1 MKTFIKEPLLHF
13 VLIGIVLF
21 FVWSIWGGE
30 SETDSTR
37 IVVDASQVNRIKDA
51 WSAQWKR
58 SPTPSELRNLI
69 QEYIQ
74 EEMLYR
80 EAVAIGLDNEDTIV
94 RRRLAQKMRFLIQDI
109 ADRQQPS
116 EDALRGFFLDN
127 QALFRQPARVSF
139 THIYFS
145 QDRRAARAL
154 IDAKSALKGLRSSQ
168 KQRAPSLGDPFML
181 NYDYA
186 QLTQIETGKLFGKQ
200 FAGHIFELQPGGWQ
214 GPVQS
219 GYGIH
224 LVRVVDVLPARVPEF
239 SEVVDQVSEHYAAF
253 QRQKTNDAAMKQL
266 RERYEIIIDTNG
278 DGS

>member
-13 VLIGIVLF
+13 ILIGMALF
-21 FVWSIWGGE
+21 FIWSIWGDE
-30 SETDSTR
+30 SDPDSTR
-37 IVVDASQVNRIKDA
+37 IVVDASQVNRIRDA

-58 SPTPSELRNLI
+58 SPTASELKNLI
-69 QEYIQ
+69 QEFIQ
-74 EEMLYR
+74 EEILYR

-116 EDALRGFFLDN
+116 EDALRSYFSDN

-145 QDRRAARAL
+145 QDRRAAKASA
-154 IDAKSALKGLRSSQ
+154 DAQSALKRLRSSQ

-200 FAGHIFELQPGGWQ
+200 FAAHLFDLQPGVWQ

-224 LVRVVDVLPARVPEF
+224 LVRVVDVLPARVPAF
-239 SEVVDQVSEHYAAF
+239 SEVADQVREQYAAF

-266 RERYEIIIDTNG
+266 KERYEIIIDYDG

>member
-1 MKTFIKEPLLHF
+1 MKTIIKEPLLHF

-21 FVWSIWGGE
+21 FAWSIWGGE
-30 SETDSTR
+30 SEAESTR
-37 IVVDASQVNRIKDA
+37 IVVDTSQVNRIRDA

-58 SPTPSELRNLI
+58 SPTPSELENLI
-69 QEYIQ
+69 REYIQ
-74 EEMLYR
+74 EEILYR
-80 EAVAIGLDNEDTIV
+80 EAVAMGLDNEDTIV

-109 ADRQQPS
+109 ADHQQPS
-116 EDALRGFFLDN
+116 EEELRVFFSDN

-154 IDAKSALKGLRSSQ
+154 IDAKSALKGLRNSQ

-200 FAGHIFELQPGGWQ
+200 FAAHIFDLQPGVWQ

-224 LVRVVDVLPARVPEF
+224 LLRVVDVIPARVPDF
-239 SEVVDQVSEHYAAF
+239 SEVVGQVREQYAAF

-266 RERYEIIIDTNG
+266 KERYEIIIDTNG